1 MELFIPSLLVLILG
15 GIVFAVLLPR
25 FSLHTLGL
33 VSVGLFLL
41 GLYQHWKTF
50 PYEYSMSETRV
61 LLKDYAPFITLLV
74 TILALVGMAMQ
85 MSGGSGN
92 SGAALMAAL
101 PAMPAMPALP
111 EMPEMPEMPAL
122 NIPKMP
128 NIANMGM
135 GRPGNNKGPNANA
148 NKNKN
153 LFGINPGGGAV
164 AMNGANNG
172 KRNNIA
178 SNSFKIT

>member
-15 GIVFAVLLPR
+15 GIVFAVILPR

-33 VSVGLFLL
+33 VSIGLFLL
-41 GLYQHWKTF
+41 GLYQHFKTF
-50 PYEYSMSETRV
+50 PYEYTASETKH

-74 TILALVGMAMQ
+74 TILALVGLAMQ

-101 PAMPAMPALP
+101 PAMPAMP
-111 EMPEMPEMPAL
+111 EL
-122 NIPKMP
+122 NMPKMP

-135 GRPGNNKGPNANA
+135 GRPGNNKGPNAN
-148 NKNKN
+148 KNKN
-153 LFGINPGGGAV
+153 LFALNPGGGAV
-164 AMNGANNG
+164 ALNGVNNG

>member
-15 GIVFAVLLPR
+15 GIVFAVILPR

-33 VSVGLFLL
+33 VSIGLFLL
-41 GLYQHWKTF
+41 GLYQHFKTF
-50 PYEYSMSETRV
+50 PYEYTASETKH

-74 TILALVGMAMQ
+74 TILALVGFAMQ

-101 PAMPAMPALP
+101 P

-122 NIPKMP
+122 NIPKIP

-135 GRPGNNKGPNANA
+135 GRPANNKGPNAN
-148 NKNKN
+148 KNKN
-153 LFGINPGGGAV
+153 IFGLNPGGGAV
-164 AMNGANNG
+164 ALNGANNG

>member
-1 MELFIPSLLVLILG
+1 MELFIPSLLVLVVG
-15 GIVFAVLLPR
+15 GIVIAVLLPR
-25 FSLHTLGL
+25 FSFQTLGL
-33 VSVGLFLL
+33 VSIGLFLL

-50 PYEYSMSETRV
+50 PYEYTMSETKQI
-61 LLKDYAPFITLLV
+61 LKDYAPFITLLV
-74 TILALVGMAMQ
+74 TILALVGLAMQ
-85 MSGGSGN
+85 MSGGSSN

-101 PAMPAMPALP
+101 PAMP

-135 GRPGNNKGPNANA
+135 ARPGNNKGPNANA

-153 LFGINPGGGAV
+153 LFALNPGGGAV
-164 AMNGANNG
+164 ALNGVNNG

>member
-15 GIVFAVLLPR
+15 GIVFAVVLPK

-33 VSVGLFLL
+33 VSIGLFLL

-50 PYEYSMSETRV
+50 PYEYAVSETKY

-74 TILALVGMAMQ
+74 TILALVGFATQ

-92 SGAALMAAL
+92 SGATLMAAL
-101 PAMPAMPALP
+101 PAMPALP
-111 EMPEMPEMPAL
+111 EMPEMPAL
-122 NIPKMP
+122 NLPKMP

-135 GRPGNNKGPNANA
+135 GRPGNNKGPNAN
-148 NKNKN
+148 KNKN
-153 LFGINPGGGAV
+153 LFGMNPGGGLLGA
-164 AMNGANNG
+164 NTANNG

-178 SNSFKIT
+178 SNSFKVT

>member
-1 MELFIPSLLVLILG
+1 
-15 GIVFAVLLPR
+15 
-25 FSLHTLGL
+25 
-33 VSVGLFLL
+33 
-41 GLYQHWKTF
+41 
-50 PYEYSMSETRV
+50 MSETKQ

-74 TILALVGMAMQ
+74 TILALVGLAMQ

-92 SGAALMAAL
+92 SGAAIMA
-101 PAMPAMPALP
+101 ALP
-111 EMPEMPEMPAL
+111 EMPAMPEMPAL

-135 GRPGNNKGPNANA
+135 GRPGNNKSPNANA

-153 LFGINPGGGAV
+153 IFALNPGGGPV
-164 AMNGANNG
+164 ALNGANNG

>member
-1 MELFIPSLLVLILG
+1 
-15 GIVFAVLLPR
+15 
-25 FSLHTLGL
+25 
-33 VSVGLFLL
+33 
-41 GLYQHWKTF
+41 
-50 PYEYSMSETRV
+50 
-61 LLKDYAPFITLLV
+61 
-74 TILALVGMAMQ
+74 

-101 PAMPAMPALP
+101 PAMPAL
-111 EMPEMPEMPAL
+111 PEMPEMPAL
-122 NIPKMP
+122 NLPKMP

-153 LFGINPGGGAV
+153 LFGMNPGGGLLGA
-164 AMNGANNG
+164 NGANNG

-178 SNSFKIT
+178 SNSFKVT

>member
-1 MELFIPSLLVLILG
+1 
-15 GIVFAVLLPR
+15 
-25 FSLHTLGL
+25 
-33 VSVGLFLL
+33 VSIGLFLL
-41 GLYQHWKTF
+41 GLYQHFKTF
-50 PYEYSMSETRV
+50 PYEYTASETKH

-74 TILALVGMAMQ
+74 TILALVGLAMQ

-101 PAMPAMPALP
+101 PAMPALP
-111 EMPEMPEMPAL
+111 EMPEMPAMPEL
-122 NIPKMP
+122 NMPKMP

-135 GRPGNNKGPNANA
+135 GRPGNNKGPNAN
-148 NKNKN
+148 KNKN
-153 LFGINPGGGAV
+153 FFGLNPGGGAV
-164 AMNGANNG
+164 ALNGANNG

>member
-15 GIVFAVLLPR
+15 GIVFAVILPR
-25 FSLHTLGL
+25 FSLQMLGF
-33 VSVGLFLL
+33 VSIGLFLL

-50 PYEYSMSETRV
+50 PYEYNTSETKQ

-74 TILALVGMAMQ
+74 TILALIGFAMQ

-101 PAMPAMPALP
+101 PAMPAL
-111 EMPEMPEMPAL
+111 PEMPEMPAL
-122 NIPKMP
+122 PEMPKMP
-128 NIANMGM
+128 NIADMGL
-135 GRPGNNKGPNANA
+135 GRAGNNKGPNAN
-148 NKNKN
+148 KNKN
-153 LFGINPGGGAV
+153 FFGLNAGG
-164 AMNGANNG
+164 GANNG

>member
-15 GIVFAVLLPR
+15 GIVFAVILPR

-33 VSVGLFLL
+33 VSIGLFLL
-41 GLYQHWKTF
+41 GLYQHFKTF
-50 PYEYSMSETRV
+50 PYEYTASETKH

-74 TILALVGMAMQ
+74 TILALVGFAMQ

-101 PAMPAMPALP
+101 PALPALP

-122 NIPKMP
+122 NIPKIP

-135 GRPGNNKGPNANA
+135 GRPANNKGPNANA

-153 LFGINPGGGAV
+153 LFGLNPGGGAV
-164 AMNGANNG
+164 ALNGANNG

>member
-15 GIVFAVLLPR
+15 GIVFAVVLPR

-33 VSVGLFLL
+33 VSIGLFLL
-41 GLYQHWKTF
+41 GLYQHFKTF
-50 PYEYSMSETRV
+50 PYEYTASETKH

-74 TILALVGMAMQ
+74 TILALVGFAMQ

-101 PAMPAMPALP
+101 PALPAMPAMP
-111 EMPEMPEMPAL
+111 EMPEMPEL
-122 NIPKMP
+122 NLPKMP

-135 GRPGNNKGPNANA
+135 GRPANNKGPNA

-153 LFGINPGGGAV
+153 LFALNPGGGAV
-164 AMNGANNG
+164 ALNGANNG

>member
-15 GIVFAVLLPR
+15 GIVFAVVLPR

-33 VSVGLFLL
+33 VSIGLFLL

-50 PYEYSMSETRV
+50 PYEYAVSETR
-61 LLKDYAPFITLLV
+61 LILKDYAPFITLLV
-74 TILALVGMAMQ
+74 TILALVGFAMQ

-101 PAMPAMPALP
+101 PALPA
-111 EMPEMPEMPAL
+111 MPEMPEMPAL
-122 NIPKMP
+122 NLPKMP

-148 NKNKN
+148 NANKNKN
-153 LFGINPGGGAV
+153 LFALNPGGGAV
-164 AMNGANNG
+164 ALNGANNG

-178 SNSFKIT
+178 SNSFKVT

>member
-1 MELFIPSLLVLILG
+1 MELFIPSLLVLVVG
-15 GIVFAVLLPR
+15 GIVIAVLLPR
-25 FSLHTLGL
+25 FSFQTLGL
-33 VSVGLFLL
+33 VSIGLFLL

-50 PYEYSMSETRV
+50 PYEYSTSETKQI
-61 LLKDYAPFITLLV
+61 LKDYAPFITLLV
-74 TILALVGMAMQ
+74 TILALVGLAMQ
-85 MSGGSGN
+85 MSGGSSN

-101 PAMPAMPALP
+101 PAMP

-122 NIPKMP
+122 NIPKIP

-135 GRPGNNKGPNANA
+135 ARPGNNKVPNGNA

-153 LFGINPGGGAV
+153 LFAINPVGGAV
-164 AMNGANNG
+164 ALNGVNNG

-178 SNSFKIT
+178 SNSFKVT